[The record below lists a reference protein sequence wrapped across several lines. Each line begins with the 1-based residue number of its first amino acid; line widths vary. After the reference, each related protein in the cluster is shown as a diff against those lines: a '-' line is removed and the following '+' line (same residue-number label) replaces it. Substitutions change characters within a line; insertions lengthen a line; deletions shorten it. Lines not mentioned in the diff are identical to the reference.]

1 MRNYCVSID
10 PKVFHN
16 AGHSTPPPIALRSN
30 ITTLPPPSHNY
41 PMVPENSFFPPLSV
55 RGSETENVALDVLS
69 CGNSI
74 GVISGESLLAG
85 QHNNPFLS
93 LLYRMEREWDWNL
106 LDGFPPRI
114 CYDGCS
120 EGREGHRRAAEMH
133 SQRLVLLLM
142 WLAAWTSPRGNLG
155 MSREVMPSMMPVR
168 LPSHF
173 HNGYWSCWLLS
184 LGGKYNSLR

>member
-1 MRNYCVSID
+1 MRNYYVSID

-16 AGHSTPPPIALRSN
+16 AGHSTPPQSLSEAILLLS
-30 ITTLPPPSHNY
+30 PPQNY
-41 PMVPENSFFPPLSV
+41 PMVPENSFFFSFSFRCLCGGGK
-55 RGSETENVALDVLS
+55 RECCLDVLS

-93 LLYRMEREWDWNL
+93 LLSYRENETETFWMVFLQGFAMMDVRKGERDIVGL
-106 LDGFPPRI
+106 
-114 CYDGCS
+114 
-120 EGREGHRRAAEMH
+120 RRCTCNGGIAVDVA
-133 SQRLVLLLM
+133 SCR
-142 WLAAWTSPRGNLG
+142 TSPWGNLW

-184 LGGKYNSLR
+184 LGGKYNSYGR